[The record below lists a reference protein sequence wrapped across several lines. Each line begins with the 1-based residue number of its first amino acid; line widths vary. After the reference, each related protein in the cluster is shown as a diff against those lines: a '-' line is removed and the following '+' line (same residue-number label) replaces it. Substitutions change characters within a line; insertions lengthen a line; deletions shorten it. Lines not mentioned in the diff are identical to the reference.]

1 MDFYLSIDLIKY
13 ILYNVIMDKFSALAD
28 PTRRLILEMLAREGQ
43 LSATEISDNFQATPS
58 AISQHLKVL
67 REANLVRMEKRAQ
80 QRLYQINSETVGE
93 LEQWARQLTQQWD
106 ERFAALDQ
114 LLEAEKKKI
123 LAEKERTE
131 DP

>member
-1 MDFYLSIDLIKY
+1 
-13 ILYNVIMDKFSALAD
+13 MDKFSALAD

-67 REANLVRMEKRAQ
+67 REANLILMEKRAQ
-80 QRLYQINSETVGE
+80 QRLYQINPQAVDE
-93 LEQWARQLTQQWD
+93 LEQWVKQLTRQWE
-106 ERFAALDQ
+106 ERFVALDQ

-123 LAEKERTE
+123 LEEKERTE
-131 DP
+131 DQ